1 MEAVTLLAMADAI
14 DKLELADRRQSGR
27 QSASTWSSCNVLESD
42 KSGVVDLVDDP
53 LYPSPGGTS

>member
-14 DKLELADRRQSGR
+14 DKLDLADRRQSGR
-27 QSASTWSSCNVLESD
+27 QSASAWSSCNVVKSD
-42 KSGVVDLVDDP
+42 KSGVADLVDDP